1 MACGGQVRISNGIKM
16 INGEVS
22 GYSLPKNLVV
32 AMQVL
37 EYDRSFLA
45 SRIFMD
51 YFNGNLIISGAF
63 GLFQKEK
70 VILAGGYEPFHYG
83 RGYGT
88 CGQTACILQK

>member
-45 SRIFMD
+45 SPDF
-51 YFNGNLIISGAF
+51 Y
-63 GLFQKEK
+63 GLF
-70 VILAGGYEPFHYG
+70 
-83 RGYGT
+83 
-88 CGQTACILQK
+88 